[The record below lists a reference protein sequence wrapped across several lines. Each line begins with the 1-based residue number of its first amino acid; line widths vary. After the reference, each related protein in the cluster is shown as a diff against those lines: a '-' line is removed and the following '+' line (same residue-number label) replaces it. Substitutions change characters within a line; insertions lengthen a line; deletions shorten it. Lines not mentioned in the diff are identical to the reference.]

1 MKHACQISEKIMNNW
16 GLMSYEISKLKKKVG
31 IKTRIPKTKKQIG
44 RETMNVKA
52 KQTFKNCTREIA
64 CREEEIQLET
74 SAESG
79 DRQMFCF
86 QEISISFGFF

>member
-1 MKHACQISEKIMNNW
+1 
-16 GLMSYEISKLKKKVG
+16 MSYEISKLKKKVG

-86 QEISISFGFF
+86 QVISISFGFF